1 MLQPKSDRVKWPS
14 LSEAIA
20 LCSGYVIVGLGLLG
34 ADRVDVVSFR
44 PSALLA
50 EFV

>member
-20 LCSGYVIVGLGLLG
+20 LCSGYVIFDLGLLG
-34 ADRVDVVSFR
+34 VDRVDVVSFR
-44 PSALLA
+44 PLERLA
-50 EFV
+50 DSV